1 MSARVSI
8 ILPYRNAER
17 TLATAIA
24 SILWQSFE
32 DFALLLV
39 DDGSSDASPAIVRG
53 FDDPRI
59 VPLGDGA
66 HRGLPARLN
75 EAVAAAAQRSPLIA
89 RMDADDIA
97 HPRRLARQLE
107 LLDAE
112 PTIDLAG
119 TGSVVVEG
127 LDRIVGCRRP
137 PSNHEAICRT
147 PYRKFPLAHPTWLGR
162 TAWFLRH
169 RYDELATRSQDYHL
183 LRGAFTTSRFAN
195 VPELLL
201 AYNEAERRVGRAIGA
216 RITCARNLWR
226 RGVPANELPQA
237 LVGSVG
243 LLAGS
248 FADVAIGVTGRPDL
262 GGLRLRPTTAAETIE
277 WRALMRRVRRD
288 IDARGVDVKTATVR
302 GTRDEAA
309 SLTTS

>member
-1 MSARVSI
+1 MSVARVSI
-8 ILPYRNAER
+8 ILPFRNAQR

-32 DFALLLV
+32 DFLLLLV
-39 DDGSSDASPAIVRG
+39 DDGSGDDSIAVARS

-59 VPLGDGA
+59 VLLGDEA
-66 HRGLPARLN
+66 HRGLPSRLN
-75 EAVAAAAQRSPLIA
+75 QAVAWSAQRSPLIG

-97 HPRRLARQLE
+97 HPRRFERQVA

-127 LDRIVGCRRP
+127 LERIVGCRRP
-137 PSNHEAICRT
+137 PADHDSICRT
-147 PYRKFPLAHPTWLGR
+147 PYRKFPLAHPTWIGR
-162 TAWFLRH
+162 GAWFRRH

-183 LRGAFTTSRFAN
+183 LRAAFGESRFAN

-201 AYNEAERRVGRAIGA
+201 AYNEGERRLGKAIGA
-216 RITCARNLWR
+216 RFTCARNLWR
-226 RGVPANELPQA
+226 RGVPAHELPQA
-237 LVGSVG
+237 VVGSVG

-248 FADVAIGVTGRPDL
+248 LADVAIGVTGRPDL
-262 GGLRLRPTTAAETIE
+262 GGLRLRPTTEAETRE
-277 WRALMRRVRRD
+277 WRSLLHRVRD
-288 IDARGVDVKTATVR
+288 LVDGRGVGVVADHPRHDA
-302 GTRDEAA
+302 EALAA
-309 SLTTS
+309 S